1 MALALTSAYL
11 SYFVIEFH
19 TLWKHDEKAQMQE
32 GQEMSSSTTT
42 EVVVDNKKTQDEAL
56 DFTASLRH

>member
-11 SYFVIEFH
+11 SYFVVEFQ
-19 TLWKHDEKAQMQE
+19 TLWKHDQKAQMQE
-32 GQEMSSSTTT
+32 GQEMSLSTTT
-42 EVVVDNKKTQDEAL
+42 EVFINNKKTQDEAL